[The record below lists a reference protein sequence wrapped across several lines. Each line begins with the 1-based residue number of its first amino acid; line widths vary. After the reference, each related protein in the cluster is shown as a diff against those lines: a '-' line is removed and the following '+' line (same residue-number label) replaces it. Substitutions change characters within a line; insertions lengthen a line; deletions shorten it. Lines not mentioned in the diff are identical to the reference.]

1 MDTRAVSLTLVVL
14 LLVSPSASAAWAIK
28 GAWEPD
34 TRWDLDGR
42 MRLEPD
48 RDARTGIRHVYFNG
62 FNGAGTM
69 LTTSLNP
76 NLATL
81 GTSVQPAP
89 FLPAAMFGLWKDCN
103 GDGYVGLGDQGLLEY
118 RAELLFDATYC
129 PPTPPSSAPEWTV
142 HNDGV
147 WVVEL
152 VPIGYD
158 DITTA
163 EDENPLN
170 LNDTTARVWADWGL
184 PSDPAP
190 SSCAT
195 APAPRGAFRSTGGL
209 IRYLDCFTANR
220 GAGAITTAAE
230 TAGAP
235 ELGFGDAPPSRPD
248 ESASPLNQRNPWG
261 AESDASLVRAF
272 DCGEPSEIALSD
284 PTDPGNGQ
292 GALAPVS
299 DDEGVVARQ
308 NVYSPRPGA
317 DPAGTPAG
325 TVNETQAGA
334 TDCDR
339 GDADEAVD
347 LDGRRAGS
355 DGDLPYAL
363 EGPNEPVPEDAPRA
377 RTDFVFAFEEGRRD
391 ASAGGLLGARVRD
404 DGGLGATSLTGLW
417 ASVGAPV
424 AGRDAY
430 VTRRDVGPER
440 VTHVTYY
447 AYVDPGLANDEGL
460 VLPARNDVLSYAEDG
475 CASGR
480 VECDPAAWWRGGDG
494 EDITPRDSRLGIDAS
509 NPTVP
514 SADAATRIGVRVGQ
528 PYQMRDV
535 DCIDTSATGLR
546 EAGVHWGA
554 LTQTACDR
562 P

>member
-14 LLVSPSASAAWAIK
+14 LAAPSAAAGWAIK

-34 TRWDLDGR
+34 TRWDVDGR

-48 RDARTGIRHVYFNG
+48 RDARTGVRNVYFNG

-76 NLATL
+76 NVATL
-81 GTSVQPAP
+81 GTSVQAAP
-89 FLPAAMFGLWKDCN
+89 FLPIAMFGLWKDCN
-103 GDGYVGLGDQGLLEY
+103 GDGYVGLGDQGLVEY

-129 PPTPPSSAPEWTV
+129 PPTPSSSAPAWTT

-152 VPIGYD
+152 IPIGYD

-170 LNDTTARVWADWGL
+170 LNDTAARVWADWGL

-195 APAPRGAFRSTGGL
+195 APAPRGTFRSTGGL
-209 IRYLDCFTANR
+209 LRYLDCFTANR
-220 GAGAITTAAE
+220 IADALTTAAQ
-230 TAGAP
+230 TAGVP
-235 ELGFGDAPPSRPD
+235 ELGFGDAPPGHPD

-261 AESDASLVRAF
+261 SEADAPLVRAF
-272 DCGEPSEIALSD
+272 DCGQPSEIVLSD

-292 GALAPVS
+292 GALQLVA
-299 DDEGVVARQ
+299 DEDGVIARQ
-308 NVYSPRPGA
+308 NVYAPN
-317 DPAGTPAG
+317 PAVQPEGSPAG

-339 GDADEAVD
+339 SDADEAVD

-363 EGPNEPVPEDAPRA
+363 EGPSEPVPADAPRA
-377 RTDFVFAFEEGRRD
+377 RTDFAFAFEEGKRN
-391 ASAGGLLGARVRD
+391 ASAGGLLGARSRD
-404 DGGLGATSLTGLW
+404 DGGVGTTSLTGLW
-417 ASVGAPV
+417 VSVGTPV

-430 VTRRDVGPER
+430 VTRRDVGPEP
-440 VTHVTYY
+440 VTYVTYY
-447 AYVDPGLANDEGL
+447 AFVDPGLASDANL
-460 VLPARNDVLSYAEDG
+460 VLPSQNQVAFYAEDG
-475 CASGR
+475 CESGR
-480 VECDPAAWWRGGDG
+480 VACDPAAWWRGAQG
-494 EDITPRDSRLGIDAS
+494 EDITPRDSRLGIDAT

-514 SADAATRIGVRVGQ
+514 SADPATRIGVRVGQ
-528 PYQMRDV
+528 HYHMRDV
-535 DCIDTSATGLR
+535 DCVDASATGPR

-554 LTQTACDR
+554 LTGTACLR